1 MHTELSRACF
11 DLLVKAAENNIDL
24 SAESPALDE
33 LSDMGYVRD
42 GKITKEGLDAL
53 EPYRV
58 KRAIFL
64 AAGFGSR
71 MVPVTLKTPKPLI
84 TVNGGRL
91 IDGLIDAC
99 LDAGVEEIYVV
110 RGYLAREFDRLLD
123 KYPMIKFIDNT
134 MYTEANNISSALLAK
149 DLLQNTYVL
158 EADLLL
164 SNPEIIAKY
173 HYQSNFLAIK
183 KDETDDWCF
192 EVENGIIVKEK
203 VGGKNCW
210 QMVGISYWNSEDGAS
225 LSNDLKLAFE
235 RDGGRDYYWE
245 QVPLEYCK
253 DNYRVA
259 VRECVS
265 EDIVEIDTFDEL
277 KQIDPSYNNFE
288 ER

>member
-1 MHTELSRACF
+1 MNPTLSRACF
-11 DLLVKAAENNIDL
+11 DILVEAAENKTEFP
-24 SAESPALDE
+24 SESPE
-33 LSDMGYVRD
+33 LSELTDMGYISD
-42 GKITKEGLDAL
+42 GKITQKGLDAL

-99 LDAGVEEIYVV
+99 LEAGVEEIYVV
-110 RGYLAREFDRLLD
+110 RGYLAGEFDRLLG

-164 SNPEIIAKY
+164 SNPKIIAKY

-192 EVENGIIVKEK
+192 DVEDGIIVKEK

-245 QVPLEYCK
+245 QVPLVYFK

-259 VRECVS
+259 VRECMS

-288 ER
+288 EN